1 MILASSANDG
11 PEQHATSARQQG
23 NHAEAR
29 QLFEQA
35 LAAKPS
41 DAELRLQLAAECL
54 SCNDA
59 SAALAHA
66 DLAQPEASR
75 SWLQA
80 LVRGLALQRLDRC
93 DEASR
98 SLAEST
104 QHPQVPGPAR
114 LEALKT
120 LADLCLNTFGDPQ
133 SAAVLHR
140 QISAG
145 QSTPETELTQ
155 ILCDLYVGT
164 QDALTLSRRMKEV
177 AGRLVPQPPPKP
189 VRKQRP
195 SSRPLRIGLI
205 SNQWCA
211 SPVAF
216 LTLGALREMARS
228 AELVFFD
235 RGGKADW
242 AHTEMR
248 TLAREWHPMQGLG
261 SEALAAHM
269 ASASLDALIDLSGW
283 TDIAALCAVA
293 TSPAPRVLKWVG
305 GQSMTTGLA
314 CFDGFITDSR
324 QVPSRCEPL
333 YSEPMLHAT
342 HGYVTYTAPPY
353 DQALGQAASQ
363 LPTLG
368 TPPSNGHYAV
378 VSNPAKLSA
387 HTAELLRSLKPRRLI
402 LLDRRWK
409 HEQTRAAAR
418 QRLGS
423 LMDVAEFITPAN
435 HPDYLDTLRQLDA
448 PIVDT
453 APYSMGLTAI
463 ELRLLGKAVIQAPR
477 SLHATMRELHC
488 QAHLQAQRFDHHGE
502 LATQLLHWCSGVAS

>member
-1 MILASSANDG
+1 MTVPNGTDEG
-11 PEQHATSARQQG
+11 PAREAASARQQG
-23 NHAEAR
+23 HHAEAR
-29 QLFEQA
+29 RLFEQA
-35 LAAKPS
+35 ITAEPG

-59 SAALAHA
+59 NSALAHA
-66 DLAQPEASR
+66 DLAHPEASR
-75 SWLQA
+75 SWLKP
-80 LVRGLALQRLDRC
+80 LVRGLALQHLDRC

-104 QHPQVPGPAR
+104 QHPLVPIAAR
-114 LEALKT
+114 HEALRS

-140 QISAG
+140 QLAAG
-145 QSTPETELTQ
+145 QSTPEAELTQ
-155 ILCDLYVGT
+155 ILCDLYIGE
-164 QDALTLSRRMKEV
+164 QDPLTLSGRMKEV
-177 AGRLVPQPPPKP
+177 ASRLVPQS
-189 VRKQRP
+189 
-195 SSRPLRIGLI
+195 SSRPRRGRRRSSKSLRIGLV

-228 AELVFFD
+228 AELICFD

-242 AHTEMR
+242 ANAEAR
-248 TLAREWHPMQGLG
+248 TLASEWHPMHLLN
-261 SEALAAHM
+261 SEEMATQM

-283 TDIAALCAVA
+283 TDITALRAVA
-293 TSPAPRVLKWVG
+293 TRPASCILKWVG
-305 GQSMTTGLA
+305 GQSMTTGLS
-314 CFDGFITDSR
+314 CFDGFVTDPR
-324 QVPSRCEPL
+324 QVPSSCEPL
-333 YSEPMLHAT
+333 YSEPMRHAH
-342 HGYVTYTAPPY
+342 HGYVTYFAPPY
-353 DQALGQAASQ
+353 DHALGQAASR
-363 LPTLG
+363 LPTPATKPNHG
-368 TPPSNGHYAV
+368 SYAV
-378 VSNPAKLSA
+378 VSNPAKLSRHA
-387 HTAELLRSLKPRRLI
+387 AEFLRRLSPRRLI

-435 HPDYLDTLRQLDA
+435 HPDYLNTLRQLDA

-463 ELRLLGKAVIQAPR
+463 ELRLLGKAVIRAPR
-477 SLHATMRELHC
+477 TLPATMRELHC
-488 QAHLQAQRFDHHGE
+488 QAHLQAQRFDHHAE
-502 LATQLLHWCSGVAS
+502 LAGQLLQWCAGGPA